1 MTARRRLARRSE
13 GHGRPRPDK
22 AVPPPAPSEPGP
34 SWGARLPMVAGLTAL
49 VLLVGGLGAWSVQAR
64 IAGAVVTSGMI
75 QVESNRQVV
84 QHPEGGVV
92 GAILVREGDSVAAG
106 DVLVR
111 LDGSRQ
117 QAEFDI
123 VEGQLRE
130 LAARQAR
137 LRAERDGDDE
147 IRFDPTLLALA
158 AADPQVAE
166 NVAGERALFT
176 ARLEAMAQEARLL
189 DEQNT
194 QIDNR
199 VAGIEAQL
207 SALGEQFALMDTEV
221 ENQESLLARQLTQAA
236 RVSELQRERAGLR
249 GQIGRLEAE
258 IAELRGQAAR
268 NEIAR
273 LQLETRRREEAVTG
287 LRDLQF
293 REIELMQRRQILQ
306 ETLSRLD
313 IRAPVSGL
321 VYDSRIF
328 ALQSVIRPADPLM
341 YIVPQD
347 QPLVVQARVEALAID
362 QVHRGQE
369 ASLQFSA
376 FDLRQ
381 TPEVI
386 GVVTRISADAITEE
400 RTGISY
406 YAIEILPLEGE
417 LAKLEDAALL
427 PGMPVEV
434 FLQTGERSPLT
445 YLTQPLTSYF
455 NRAFRE

>member
-1 MTARRRLARRSE
+1 MTARRSE
-13 GHGRPRPDK
+13 VLGQPHPDRTPAPRP
-22 AVPPPAPSEPGP
+22 PAEPTAR
-34 SWGARLPMVAGLTAL
+34 WGAVLPMVTGLTAL

-92 GAILVREGDSVAAG
+92 GAIYVREGDSVTAG

-130 LAARQAR
+130 LAARKAR
-137 LRAERDGDDE
+137 LSAERDGDDE
-147 IRFDPTLLALA
+147 IRFDPNLLALA
-158 AADPQVAE
+158 AADPQMAE
-166 NVAGERALFT
+166 NVAGEDTLFI
-176 ARLEAMAQEARLL
+176 ARREAMAQEARLL
-189 DEQNT
+189 DEQNI

-199 VAGIEAQL
+199 VSGIEAQL
-207 SALGEQFALMDTEV
+207 SALREQFALMDREV
-221 ENQESLLARQLTQAA
+221 ENQESLLSRQLTQAG

-258 IAELRGQAAR
+258 IAELRGHAAR
-268 NEIAR
+268 NEISR
-273 LQLETRRREEAVTG
+273 LQLETRRREEAVTQ

-293 REIELMQRRQILQ
+293 REVELLQRRYILQ

-313 IRAPVSGL
+313 IRAPVSGI
-321 VYDSRIF
+321 VYDSQIF

-362 QVHRGQE
+362 QVYRGQE
-369 ASLQFSA
+369 AALQFSA

-386 GVVTRISADAITEE
+386 GIVTRISADVITEE
-400 RTGISY
+400 RTGINY
-406 YAIEILPLEGE
+406 YAIEVLPLEEE
-417 LAKLEDAALL
+417 LAKLQDAALL

-434 FLQTGERSPLT
+434 FLQTGERSPLA